1 MMPMTVLDLHRSPL
15 TSDETLGYDGVL
27 LVVSRRPN
35 GPSSLTDVASNPAS
49 TEASF
54 ADSWRLGDAN
64 RTVWSLDSRRS
75 GILQSFALLSAN
87 LLASEAV
94 QLGGRSTSTDPFID
108 PGQRQL
114 YVDQGKAEN
123 PAWPHVLVHLSRE
136 VDKHEQGCAT
146 MVESVSHFVGEGKSW
161 PRATTNTY
169 ELVAC
174 DSFKNFAEWPA
185 PGRLGCSTPSIP
197 VLWTE
202 VLSCSSLYIQEM
214 IFSKPCRPSPRQV
227 AAP

>member
-1 MMPMTVLDLHRSPL
+1 MPMTVSDLHRSPL
-15 TSDETLGYDGVL
+15 TSDETFGYDGVL

-161 PRATTNTY
+161 PRRTRTNLSHATVSKISPNGLLP
-169 ELVAC
+169 EGS
-174 DSFKNFAEWPA
+174 DA
-185 PGRLGCSTPSIP
+185 PHLLSPSCGQRSCHV
-197 VLWTE
+197 VLFI
-202 VLSCSSLYIQEM
+202 Y
-214 IFSKPCRPSPRQV
+214 KR
-227 AAP
+227 